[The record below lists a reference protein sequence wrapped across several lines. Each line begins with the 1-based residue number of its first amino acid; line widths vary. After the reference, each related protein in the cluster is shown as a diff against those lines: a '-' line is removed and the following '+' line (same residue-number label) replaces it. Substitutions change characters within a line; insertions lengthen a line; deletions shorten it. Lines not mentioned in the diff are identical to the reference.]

1 MRLAERKKETGGLN
15 RTPVSVGSEKL
26 TSSTLGRDSAMLK
39 QAWHCTRCSL
49 GSVAVPGTVAGAECA
64 GLFDCPDGEIVGR
77 REESCK

>member
-49 GSVAVPGTVAGAECA
+49 GSLGQRPNVPVAVDTY
-64 GLFDCPDGEIVGR
+64 D
-77 REESCK
+77 